1 MSPRVAGIIGISM
14 CVTLSLANGVLAIL
28 TRMMQSIHVSVMM
41 SYIAL
46 VSLAILTTYFLI
58 EMAVKG
64 GPLRILSYTV
74 EQYLYGFAA
83 GAVNIL
89 GLICKIVAY
98 QNERSGL
105 ITLLAYIGLV
115 YGILGDM
122 FLFDESFGALEIVGM
137 AVILILNFSLICRKM
152 DAA

>member
-1 MSPRVAGIIGISM
+1 MFGSNTKLAGIIGITM
-14 CVTLSLANGVLAIL
+14 CLTVSVANGVLAIL

-46 VSLAILTTYFLI
+46 VSLLILTVGFLI
-58 EMAVKG
+58 ELAVVG
-64 GPLRILSYTV
+64 GPMRLFNYSS
-74 EQYLYGFAA
+74 EQYLFGFLT

-89 GLICKIVAY
+89 GLISKIIAY

-115 YGILGDM
+115 YGYLGD
-122 FLFDESFGALEIVGM
+122 V
-137 AVILILNFSLICRKM
+137 LIFNETFTII
-152 DAA
+152 